1 MEIIVRFHMDDRG
14 IRYCDIFPEIG
25 KGDINITIIES
36 GAVALWHRH
45 ENQTDYQFVIKGS
58 LKIGIANLPSRYH
71 CDDGS
76 DRMEKDWQ
84 EKYYHIHKDSY
95 NASLARLRSAPN
107 KYIKYS
113 KIFEKTDARC
123 DWHYLSERNA
133 NQGPLFIPAGL
144 WHGCYNYTN
153 EPAILC
159 YHITNKWDGT
169 DEERCDPDILG
180 WKYERIV
187 K

>member
-1 MEIIVRFHMDDRG
+1 MDDRG

-25 KGDINITIIES
+25 KGDINITIIEP
-36 GAVALWHRH
+36 GAAALWHRH

-58 LKIGIANLPSRYH
+58 LKIGIANMPFRAPGRTSGRTLIT
-71 CDDGS
+71 

-84 EKYYHIHKDSY
+84 EKYYYIHKDSY
-95 NASLARLRSAPN
+95 NNAGQLFGRETN
-107 KYIKYS
+107 KYLKYS
-113 KIFEKTDARC
+113 KIFEKTEARC
-123 DWHYLSERNA
+123 DWYYLSECNA
-133 NQGPLFIPAGL
+133 NQGSLFIPSGL